1 MAINDVRRLGPELHH
16 YLRPIGPDEAP
27 VYRGRFVLTVDGRE
41 GRHPFPAAA
50 GRVIDAAEIPPRS
63 EVAKK
68 TAEDAEQSL
77 AGGHLGLSVSRLLS
91 RCRRTLEE

>member
-1 MAINDVRRLGPELHH
+1 M
-16 YLRPIGPDEAP
+16 
-27 VYRGRFVLTVDGRE
+27 F
-41 GRHPFPAAA
+41 AAA
-50 GRVIDAAEIPPRS
+50 ARACDRSHLAIPPRS

-68 TAEDAEQSL
+68 TAKDAEQSL